1 MAGSSNPVE
10 RGLVSS
16 LAHPGGNVTGV
27 TSNPGPALG
36 GKALQLFKEADPSIS
51 RLAILWDSGGVDVL
65 DVQQAVAGELK
76 LTLLPHDAKG
86 VTSGSDFDMI
96 LSSVIQEHA
105 DSLFAFANF
114 VNLKYEKKIIDFVL
128 NNRLPSMF
136 QAPRYVNAGG
146 LMSYYTDW
154 LELRRRAAVYVDKIF
169 KGAKPADL
177 PVEQPSRFDLVVN
190 LKTAEALGLT
200 IPQSVLALADKVIE

>member
-51 RLAILWDSGGVDVL
+51 RLAILWDSGGDFL
-65 DVQQAVAGELK
+65 DVQRAVAGELK
-76 LTLLPHDAKG
+76 LALLPHDVKG
-86 VTSGSDFDMI
+86 VTSGSDFDVI

-105 DSLFAFANF
+105 DSLFAFANL
-114 VNLKYEKKIIDFVL
+114 VNLKYEKKITDFVS

-146 LMSYYTDW
+146 LMSYSTNW